1 MSRQVVVINPDT
13 VDIHGAVVGT
23 DGDVHRG
30 HLGEVVVDGV
40 LDNAGDNAIDV
51 AVDQAVLGAF
61 LDDKGDAD
69 VLVLF
74 ELGTNHALLG
84 GERNG
89 LRGEA

>member
-1 MSRQVVVINPDT
+1 MTGQVVVINPDT

-23 DGDVHRG
+23 DSDVHRG
-30 HLGEVVVDGV
+30 YLREVVVDGV

-74 ELGTNHALLG
+74 ELGADHTLLRRERHALG
-84 GERNG
+84 S
-89 LRGEA
+89 